1 MGNHPKSISSIT
13 TPVCFPLR
21 PRKGS
26 PGEAQK
32 QPRCGGTEGMLI
44 GQHDEEHHSQRPK
57 VTLQTWQKVFQKA
70 AAAWLGANHLPL
82 TFYLFI
88 YPSILTIHPSIGCLC
103 ICTYFCLSCLS
114 AHIRHTQRS
123 KLGSHSGS
131 SDLDSSTP
139 SLAGRTRSEFIL
151 NWFTQ
156 AELRQFGDSYPTNHL
171 VGGWNK
177 SLGMIIPNI
186 YIWEN
191 EKCSKPPIS
200 HYSVTSQWG
209 R

>member
-1 MGNHPKSISSIT
+1 MYQVLGWVKSSTELYQTLPPFDMGNHPKSISSLT

-70 AAAWLGANHLPL
+70 AAWLGANHLPL

-88 YPSILTIHPSIGCLC
+88 YPSILTIHPSIYWMFVYMYYMYIFLPIMP
-103 ICTYFCLSCLS
+103 IC
-114 AHIRHTQRS
+114 AHPAHPKKQA
-123 KLGSHSGS
+123 K
-131 SDLDSSTP
+131 STNM
-139 SLAGRTRSEFIL
+139 E
-151 NWFTQ
+151 
-156 AELRQFGDSYPTNHL
+156 
-171 VGGWNK
+171 
-177 SLGMIIPNI
+177 II
-186 YIWEN
+186 
-191 EKCSKPPIS
+191 
-200 HYSVTSQWG
+200 
-209 R
+209 